1 MRRIAD
7 ALSGIRSLGFDSDC
21 IIYFVDPNPDFEQK
35 MITIFQAITSG
46 QLRGQTSTLT
56 LTEGMVGPLRKG
68 DTETAQRYRD
78 LLLNS
83 FDFQVLPIDAAIAER
98 AAELRV
104 RYNMRTPDAVQAAS
118 AIHSGCDAFL
128 TNNGSHFRRITEL
141 QILVLDE
148 LTL

>member
-7 ALSGIRSLGFDSDC
+7 ALSGIRSLGVDSDC
-21 IIYFVDPNPDFEQK
+21 IIYFVDPNPAFEQK
-35 MITIFQAITSG
+35 MVAVFQAITSG
-46 QLRGQTSTLT
+46 QLRGQTLT
-56 LTEGMVGPLRKG
+56 LTEGLVGPLRKG
-68 DTETAQRYRD
+68 DRETAQRYRD

-83 FDFQVLPIDAAIAER
+83 FDFQVLPIDAAVAER
-98 AAELRV
+98 AADMRV

-148 LTL
+148 LEL